1 MSDKRTS
8 PFSQSRRP
16 VFPFGRPVVV
26 PVPDKSAVAHVA
38 ESAKITEGVKADL
51 AEFAGNDS
59 SLIQYG
65 VLNPIAFPGLGIPQN
80 VITFVVPPGRVL
92 VVDRVEWWCSEPYL
106 YGNGQFGWRLAVD
119 GNQIP
124 FWASQFVDR
133 FAPPVVRRTDYFQI
147 ALAPGLGSEPR
158 FSPLYLQSN
167 QELVVELIELDP
179 GATSFTG
186 QAWASAYVYGTL
198 RKPKG
203 VL

>member
-1 MSDKRTS
+1 M
-8 PFSQSRRP
+8 
-16 VFPFGRPVVV
+16 FPHGPPVVV

-38 ESAKITEGVKADL
+38 ETEKIKQGVKANL

-65 VLNPIAFPGLGIPQN
+65 VLNPITFPGLGIAQT

-106 YGNGQFGWRLAVD
+106 YGNGQFGWRLAVE
-119 GNQIP
+119 GKQIP
-124 FWASQFVDR
+124 FWASQFVDLYG
-133 FAPPVVRRTDYFQI
+133 APANRRNDYFQI
-147 ALAPGLGSEPR
+147 PLAPGLGSEPR
-158 FSPLYLQSN
+158 FSPVYLQSN
-167 QELVVELIELDP
+167 EELVVELIEALP

-203 VL
+203 S